1 MIRLGSIS
9 LTHSDSIYAIR
20 KKVLQVLK
28 LLTEDP
34 IMSGRVASATSQ
46 VCRLLYQTSVKST
59 VNVALFNKAH
69 HVAFCLTFVGQNPL
83 SEATFLLSFF
93 DEVNYLTSKRRAF
106 QLQCLVFLK
115 TGIPNDGILD
125 EARRIL
131 AEKSRYELM
140 QELENKNKKLLKSL
154 ERLKRETLLKEQLTK
169 DNLRMSAELDLL
181 KRMQQLILPKTEELE
196 SIQELD
202 IAGFMQPADEVGGDY
217 YDVLCS
223 DGVITI
229 AIGDVTGHGLESGI
243 LMVMTQTAVR
253 TLQEIQEKNPVR
265 FLDTL
270 NRAIYNN
277 IERMQSDKNITLA
290 ILNYAKGKISIS
302 GQHEETIVVRKG
314 GKVERIDTI
323 DLGFPIGLHDDIKEF
338 INHHFVELEPGD
350 GIVLYTD
357 GITEAENLEQ
367 EHYGIERLCTLVS
380 RYWHESSEEIK
391 LKIIEDVYQHIGE
404 QKVFDDITLLIVKQ
418 R

>member
-1 MIRLGSIS
+1 MIRLGSIT

-28 LLTEDP
+28 LFTEDP
-34 IMSGRVASATSQ
+34 ILPGKIASATSQ
-46 VCRLLYQTSVKST
+46 VCRLLDQTSVKST
-59 VNVALFNKAH
+59 VNITLFHKAH
-69 HVAFCLTFVGQNPL
+69 RLAFCLTFVGQHPL
-83 SEATFLLSFF
+83 PEAAFLHIFF
-93 DEVNYLTSKRRAF
+93 DEVNYPTSKRRVF
-106 QLQCLVFLK
+106 QVQCVVFLK
-115 TGIPNDGILD
+115 TGLPHDGLL
-125 EARRIL
+125 EQARRIL

-140 QELENKNKKLLKSL
+140 QELERKNKKLLKSL
-154 ERLKRETLLKEQLTK
+154 ENLRRETLLKEQLTK
-169 DNLRMSAELDLL
+169 DNMRMAAELDLL
-181 KRMQQLILPKTEELE
+181 KRMQQLILPKPEELE
-196 SIQELD
+196 SIKDLD

-253 TLQEIQEKNPVR
+253 TLQEIKEQNPVR

-290 ILNYAKGKISIS
+290 ILNYANGKISIS

-323 DLGFPIGLHDDIKEF
+323 DLGFPIGLHDDIREF

-367 EHYGIERLCTLVS
+367 EHYGIERLCALVS
-380 RYWHESSEEIK
+380 RYWHQSSEEIK
-391 LKIIEDVYQHIGE
+391 SKIIEDVYDHIGQ
-404 QKVFDDITLLIVKQ
+404 QKVFDDITLLVVKK